1 MKNKVKLKKYLWITF
16 LVTIILWGLFFVM
29 HLYEYRV
36 YTSNFNQK
44 INDIVTLI
52 KIEYPN
58 ISSNEIIKILNS
70 KEKQSDNFLNYY
82 GIDIEKE
89 SILIENDKKYK
100 QFIIFNSLFFIGTI
114 IIIVCL
120 FLKYNSNKDKELDN
134 ITKYIEEINRRNY
147 YLDIDEISEDELSIL
162 KNEIYK
168 TTVMLKETADN
179 SLKDKKELKKS
190 LEDISHQLKTPI
202 TSILIMLDNII
213 DNPDMDSDTRNDFIR
228 DIKREVSNISFLVQ
242 SILKLSKFDANAIH
256 FMKEKTTVKKIILA
270 AIDHVSNLADLK
282 NIHIKTQIEEKREIT
297 CDFMWQVEAFTN
309 IIKNA
314 LEYSK
319 EHSEIVIEV
328 SENNLYIE
336 TSISN
341 FGKGISSKDL
351 PHIFERFY
359 KGANSTSDS
368 VGIGLALAK
377 KIVEND
383 NGRITVESIPNK
395 ITTFKIKYF
404 F

>member
-1 MKNKVKLKKYLWITF
+1 MKNKVKLKKYLWITCF
-16 LVTIILWGLFFVM
+16 VSIVLWGIFLGLHF
-29 HLYEYRV
+29 YEYRV

-44 INDIVTLI
+44 INDVVAFIKTKYPDVTDQ
-52 KIEYPN
+52 
-58 ISSNEIIKILNS
+58 EIIRILNS
-70 KEKQSDNFLNYY
+70 KDKGKNSFFKYY

-89 SILIENDKKYK
+89 SILLENDEKYR
-100 QFIIFNSLFFIGTI
+100 QFIIFNSLFFIGAIVTI
-114 IIIVCL
+114 VYL
-120 FLKYNSNKDKELDN
+120 FLKYNSNKDKELDS
-134 ITKYIEEINRRNY
+134 ITKYIEEINRKNY

-168 TTVMLKETADN
+168 TTVMLKEAADN

-213 DNPDMDSDTRNDFIR
+213 DNPDMDSDTRGDFIR
-228 DIKREVSNISFLVQ
+228 DIKREVSNISFWVQ

-256 FMKEKTTVKKIILA
+256 FMKEKTTAEKIILA

-282 NIHIKTQIEEKREIT
+282 DIRIKKQIEGSREIT

-319 EHSEIVIEV
+319 EHSEILIEV
-328 SENNLYIE
+328 VENNLYVE
-336 TSISN
+336 ASISN
-341 FGKGISSKDL
+341 FGACITSKDL

-359 KGANSTSDS
+359 KGENSTSDS

-377 KIVEND
+377 MIVEND
-383 NGRITVESIPNK
+383 NGRITVQSIPNK